1 MSFVLLGSSVTSTTH
16 GKEYHYNVITC
27 LCWCGLIHKFSV
39 KICCGLCWMLM
50 NVFRANEQAT
60 TLPKFASLLIVAVFP
75 ALYKNCF
82 LLFHLPVPLYYSK
95 DFMLR
100 LHVLPCTWFKLK
112 LPLSTKQYGNPHRDS
127 KHPGWEKE
135 PSQERV
141 LSATAL
147 GWAPR
152 EGCSALLLPS
162 LRSSGGSWACTDHH
176 CWPNFLQFMCCK
188 TSGCYRI

>member
-1 MSFVLLGSSVTSTTH
+1 MGIVIAYVGQNLTMYLDRVYCKRGSYSTGILQMCPVCEGRFHSLCTPMSFVLLGSSVTSTTH

-100 LHVLPCTWFKLK
+100 LHVLPCT
-112 LPLSTKQYGNPHRDS
+112 
-127 KHPGWEKE
+127 
-135 PSQERV
+135 
-141 LSATAL
+141 
-147 GWAPR
+147 
-152 EGCSALLLPS
+152 
-162 LRSSGGSWACTDHH
+162 
-176 CWPNFLQFMCCK
+176 
-188 TSGCYRI
+188 